1 MNGIYK
7 KLHTKYI
14 SIDNSNN
21 VTEDII
27 LEALES
33 CYKNTAFS
41 TFPYYFENLNSEQ
54 AIKQTNSGNCV
65 ALSMYIRNYLK
76 EKHSIN
82 SCLIPATIPEKYNK
96 PEYLTISHVALA
108 VPISNE
114 KYFIVDPAF
123 YFLNPILVNTATSKS
138 NIVFSK
144 NIYTPETSSNLE
156 NYSSLDIVITQ
167 TQFIGDTIKLN
178 EWQTIPANIFL
189 STCYT
194 PGEDI
199 NDTWHYF
206 LCEIVNPDEAI
217 TKYFIEF
224 QEPFITST
232 EGDDNKIPQMNFY
245 LKIKDGKISYS
256 KNLKN
261 KVIFD
266 VNTITLQEI
275 DKINSDLSVFF
286 RGKFKDYLA
295 NLN

>member
-1 MNGIYK
+1 MIGIYK
-7 KLHTKYI
+7 KLRTKRI
-14 SIDNSNN
+14 PIHNSIH
-21 VTEDII
+21 VTEAII
-27 LEALES
+27 VEALES
-33 CYKNTAFS
+33 CYAHTAFS
-41 TFPYYFENLNSEQ
+41 TFPYYFENLDSEQ

-65 ALSMYIRNYLK
+65 ALSMYMRNYLK
-76 EKHSIN
+76 DKYDIN
-82 SCLIPATIPEKYNK
+82 SCLIPATIPDKYSK

-108 VPISNE
+108 VPISGG
-114 KYFIVDPAF
+114 KYFIADPAF
-123 YFLNPILVNTATSKS
+123 YFLNPILVNTDISSS

-144 NIYTPETSSNLE
+144 NIYTPESSSDLKK
-156 NYSSLDIVITQ
+156 YFSLDVVITK
-167 TQFIGDTIKLN
+167 TQFTPADIKLN
-178 EWQTIPANIFL
+178 KWQTIPANIFL

-194 PGEDI
+194 KGED

-217 TKYFIEF
+217 TEYFLKF

-256 KNLKN
+256 KNLEN
-261 KVIFD
+261 KEVCD
-266 VNTITLQEI
+266 VTTISQQEI
-275 DKINSDLSVFF
+275 DKINTDLSVFF